1 MTDQDEARARILVV
15 DDEEIVHASIKR
27 ILSRLGHEVD
37 GAMTA
42 AEGLKKMAQ
51 GGYDAIITDL
61 MMPEMNGLEMLEA
74 MAKQG
79 IKTPV
84 IMVTG
89 YPTIKTAIQA
99 MNLGAVDYVPKPFTR
114 KELLGPLNRA
124 VRSAR
129 EADAPT
135 TSTDRS
141 LGQAPDEAQ
150 GMTPDQA
157 ADGQVSIQPQVG
169 DRFVL
174 PEHSWLIYGQDGL
187 VSVGIEP
194 GFLRRIPAVDRIE
207 APAID
212 QMVEQGLPGFT
223 LTGDDEVHEVFM
235 PLSGRVRELNRAA
248 TADPAKLSGG
258 DWLIKVLPADLEAE
272 LALLRRG

>member
-194 GFLRRIPAVDRIE
+194 GFLRRIPVVDRIE

>member
-1 MTDQDEARARILVV
+1 MTDQDEARASILVV
-15 DDEEIVHASIKR
+15 DDEEIVHASIRR

-37 GAMTA
+37 GALTA
-42 AEGLKKMAQ
+42 AEGLEMMAK

-74 MAKQG
+74 MAKRG
-79 IKTPV
+79 VKTPV

-124 VRSAR
+124 VRSNR
-129 EADAPT
+129 EQEEPTAPAG
-135 TSTDRS
+135 R
-141 LGQAPDEAQ
+141 GPDEA
-150 GMTPDQA
+150 
-157 ADGQVSIQPQVG
+157 ADHALGHGSPVQPEVG
-169 DRFVL
+169 DRFIL
-174 PEHSWLIYGQDGL
+174 PEHSWLVYGQDGL

-194 GFLRRIPAVDRIE
+194 GFLRRIPAVDKIE

-223 LTGDDEVHEVFM
+223 LTGGDEVHEVFM
-235 PLSGRVRELNRAA
+235 PLSGRVRELNEAA
-248 TADPAKLSGG
+248 TAKPADLSGD
-258 DWLIKVLPADLEAE
+258 DWLIKVLPAELEAE
-272 LALLRRG
+272 LGLLRRG

>member
-1 MTDQDEARARILVV
+1 MTDQEAAQARILVV

-27 ILSRLGHEVD
+27 ILSRLGHEVE

-42 AEGLKKMAQ
+42 AEGLRMMAQ

-74 MAKQG
+74 MAKQE
-79 IKTPV
+79 IRTPV

-129 EADAPT
+129 ETDAPA
-135 TSTDRS
+135 TSPDQS

-174 PEHSWLIYGQDGL
+174 PEHSWMVYGQDGL

-212 QMVEQGLPGFT
+212 HMVEQGLPGFT
-223 LTGDDEVHEVFM
+223 LTGGDEIHEVFM

-248 TADPAKLSGG
+248 TDDPAKLSGD

-272 LALLRRG
+272 LVLLRRG